1 MAAADNSLSRRKFLG
16 VAGAAA
22 LTPMLAKGA
31 GIKRFLPEGGD
42 PSISLWNGAWPVP
55 QTDALSSKL
64 VSEFKYQNY
73 TGNYDVLTGNIYE
86 VVEAALAAKKGPA
99 VAGGYAYMAFQYAN
113 QGQILPADSVVE
125 ALKANGDYADYV
137 SPTEFSSLKVPG
149 VGYVAVPWGVDTRVL
164 WYNETLLEK
173 AGADVPTDWP
183 SYLAACAKL
192 KKIGVYG
199 YVTAAATSNAAYG
212 THSLAFW
219 MFDNGGGMFDENG
232 DVDCLYS
239 RNIEAV
245 DMLLEMVKSGYVD
258 PGSIGYTDTDVYTEL
273 KSGRTGMTLA
283 NPTIPEETGTDPV
296 TGPFKVM
303 SPIAGPHGDKGTI
316 QYLKN
321 FMMFKNT
328 PSAAAS
334 EALLLYWTELF
345 GGKNSL
351 FARGNT
357 GAVPIR
363 KSVINSPV
371 VQNNPQLLKIVK
383 EWVPIAL
390 EESARC
396 PHLFAGLAT
405 VDNGTAMLTCIQEI
419 LEGSTTATA
428 ALTKLQKGIA
438 GYGASYKGS

>member
-1 MAAADNSLSRRKFLG
+1 MAPADHSMSRRKFLG

-22 LTPMLAKGA
+22 LTPALAKGA
-31 GIKRFLPEGGD
+31 GLRGFRPDASGGRL
-42 PSISLWNGAWPVP
+42 SLWNGSWPVP
-55 QTDALSSKL
+55 QTNTLSSQLISK
-64 VSEFKYQNY
+64 FKYRNY
-73 TGNYDVLTGNIYE
+73 TANYDVLTGNIYE

-113 QGQILPADSVVE
+113 QGQVLPADSVVA
-125 ALKANGDYADYV
+125 ALKASGDMADYV
-137 SPTEFSSLKVPG
+137 SASEFSNLKVPG
-149 VGYVAVPWGVDTRVL
+149 FGYVAVPWGVDTRVL
-164 WYNETLLEK
+164 WYNETLLQK
-173 AGADVPTDWP
+173 AGASVPTDWP
-183 SYLAACAKL
+183 SYLAACKAL

-212 THSLAFW
+212 THTLAYW
-219 MFDNGGGMFDENG
+219 MLNNGGGMFDEHGN
-232 DVDCLYS
+232 VDCLYS
-239 RNIEAV
+239 RNVEAV
-245 DMLLEMVKSGYVD
+245 EFLLELVQGGYVD

-273 KSGRTGMTLA
+273 KSGRVGMTLA
-283 NPTIPEETGTDPV
+283 NPTIPEETGTDPS

-303 SPIAGPHGDKGTI
+303 SPIAGPHGDKATL

-334 EALLLYWTELF
+334 EALLLYWTKLF

-351 FARGNT
+351 FVRGNT

-363 KSVINSPV
+363 KSVVNSPA
-371 VQNNPQLLKIVK
+371 VQSNPQLVKIIN
-383 EWVPIAL
+383 EWVPIAK

-396 PHLFAGLAT
+396 PYLFAGLAT
-405 VDNGTAMLTCIQEI
+405 VDNGTSMLNCIQTI

-428 ALTKLQKGIA
+428 ALSALQKGIA
-438 GYGASYKGS
+438 GYGASYKGV